1 MNRKVVDFSNKYPA
15 GQGEVVNVSRSPRFK
30 YKSSISRTASQFI
43 NQSCSQDLY
52 AGYGSIDIYNGKS
65 SVKSS
70 SSTDR
75 HISSSYGHTL
85 VFDSPPSSFSLDI
98 CHMSENPWNGKP
110 NQTRSTIGVQES
122 HGV

>member
-1 MNRKVVDFSNKYPA
+1 MNVL
-15 GQGEVVNVSRSPRFK
+15 RSPRFK
-30 YKSSISRTASQFI
+30 CKSSISQTASQFV
-43 NQSCSQDLY
+43 NQSCSQYLY
-52 AGYGSIDIYNGKS
+52 VGYGSTDIYNGKY
-65 SVKSS
+65 SVKAST
-70 SSTDR
+70 STDR

-85 VFDSPPSSFSLDI
+85 VSDSPPSSFSLDI